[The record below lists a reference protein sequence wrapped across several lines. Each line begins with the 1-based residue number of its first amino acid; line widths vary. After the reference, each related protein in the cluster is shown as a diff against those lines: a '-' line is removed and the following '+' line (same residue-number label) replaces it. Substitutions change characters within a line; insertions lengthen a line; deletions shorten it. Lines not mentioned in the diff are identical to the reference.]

1 MSMSQL
7 KELMGGQS
15 VGCGGV
21 ITSGRWTLDVE
32 ADFALSVAPE
42 QHAELLIYRPLRNA
56 KGAICVERGATLDV
70 VHVVSEANQSA
81 LDITLAEGALCRVTE
96 VVAAPSDV
104 QITANLVGCGA
115 RYEQRGVF
123 VLTDEEKGR
132 VKVNVR
138 HLVSD
143 CTSST
148 LVKGVASGAARGSFE
163 GMVYVAPD
171 AQRTDAEQT
180 SRNVVIGTAHI
191 DTQPQLE
198 IYADDVKCS
207 HGATV
212 GQMDA
217 EAIYYM
223 RQRGIS
229 LSEAKRL
236 QIEGFVSDVVMH
248 STIERL
254 VEPLQDILTAKFSQL

>member
-96 VVAAPSDV
+96 VVVAPSDV
-104 QITANLVGCGA
+104 QITANLAGCGA

-148 LVKGVASGAARGSFE
+148 LVKGVASGIGILA
-163 GMVYVAPD
+163 
-171 AQRTDAEQT
+171 
-180 SRNVVIGTAHI
+180 SR
-191 DTQPQLE
+191 
-198 IYADDVKCS
+198 
-207 HGATV
+207 
-212 GQMDA
+212 
-217 EAIYYM
+217 
-223 RQRGIS
+223 
-229 LSEAKRL
+229 
-236 QIEGFVSDVVMH
+236 
-248 STIERL
+248 
-254 VEPLQDILTAKFSQL
+254 